1 MAYVQKKVFLRWNR
15 GYSACLSKHI
25 SFITSC
31 KDEQMEQVAYFRF
44 PQNEQ
49 QQDVFVR
56 VDDPVIV
63 KIITQKEYT
72 AIAGSAE

>member
-1 MAYVQKKVFLRWNR
+1 
-15 GYSACLSKHI
+15 
-25 SFITSC
+25 
-31 KDEQMEQVAYFRF
+31 MEQVAYFRF